1 MIAGYP
7 HQITQRGNNYC
18 LMENHMHWGNQRKR
32 SGHNM
37 GSVPILTKRGLRVS
51 EWVKYSLKGIV
62 IDIPPLE
69 KGGEGGFE
77 NLCNVDML
85 PYNIS
90 LKELSGNLLIKP

>member
-1 MIAGYP
+1 M
-7 HQITQRGNNYC
+7 
-18 LMENHMHWGNQRKR
+18 
-32 SGHNM
+32 
-37 GSVPILTKRGLRVS
+37 GLRVS
-51 EWVKYSLKGIV
+51 EWVKYSFKGIL

-90 LKELSGNLLIKP
+90 LKELSINLLIKP

>member
-1 MIAGYP
+1 MSAAQGANPVLLIDIFAAMAAWFLFYHQKSAFFYYMI
-7 HQITQRGNNYC
+7 
-18 LMENHMHWGNQRKR
+18 
-32 SGHNM
+32 HNIM
-37 GSVPILTKRGLRVS
+37 GLRVS
-51 EWVKYSLKGIV
+51 EWVKYSLKSIL